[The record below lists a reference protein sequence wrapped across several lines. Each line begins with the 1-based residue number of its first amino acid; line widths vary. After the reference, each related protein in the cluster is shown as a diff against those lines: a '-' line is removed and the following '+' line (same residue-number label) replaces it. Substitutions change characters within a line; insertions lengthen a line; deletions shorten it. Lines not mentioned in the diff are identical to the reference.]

1 MAAYRLGEDKYGD
14 PMIRRPGTG
23 TKVFRRLP
31 AWTCLLIVGLTA
43 SVAVAASPAAAGAA
57 NPIPRRDYVE
67 ALNVLATGTT
77 LAPVVATPRP
87 DLGDDSTDAGPWY
100 LAVGASESVGFQP
113 TAEAP
118 GGQLTD
124 HGYANDVAAAER
136 SVWPGLKLAQV
147 GCPGATTGQVLH
159 GGACPYA
166 AGSQLAAAVDFL
178 HRHPSTVLVTV
189 DIGFDDLLTCMTGP
203 QLPVALQRID
213 EGCRAR
219 ITKAIDQQLEQ
230 ILTTLQAA
238 GRPGLQIIGLGH
250 YDPWLGVYVQGGA
263 AAHSFAEQSV
273 RVVKALDSATRVTYR
288 RVGVREADVG
298 TEFEIDRKQPDRSD
312 RMLPASLAGKHPAPT
327 NVVRVCQ
334 LTWMCAPAPYGPNL
348 HPNVNGY
355 MTIARAIA
363 RALVPPPAPKRS
375 TG

>member
-1 MAAYRLGEDKYGD
+1 MF
-14 PMIRRPGTG
+14 RRRGMG
-23 TKVFRRLP
+23 TKGFRPLP
-31 AWTCLLIVGLTA
+31 ALTRLLIVGLTA
-43 SVAVAASPAAAGAA
+43 GVAVAASPTATNAAS
-57 NPIPRRDYVE
+57 PIQRRDYVE

-77 LAPVVATPRP
+77 LAPVVTTPRP
-87 DLGDDSTDAGPWY
+87 DLGDDTTDAGPWY

-118 GGQLTD
+118 HGQLTD
-124 HGYANDVAAAER
+124 QGYANDVASAER
-136 SVWPGLKLAQV
+136 SVWPGLKLAEV

-159 GGACPYA
+159 GGACNYA

-203 QLPVALQRID
+203 QIPAPLQRID

-219 ITKAIDQQLEQ
+219 VTKAIDQQLEV
-230 ILTTLQAA
+230 ILKTLQAA

-250 YDPWLGVYVQGGA
+250 YDPWLGIYQQSGA
-263 AAHSFAEQSV
+263 TAHRVAQQSV
-273 RVVKALDSATRVTYR
+273 PVIRALDNAARVTYR
-288 RVGVREADVG
+288 RVGIREADVG

-312 RMLPASLAGKHPAPT
+312 RMLPASLVGKRAAPT

-363 RALVPPPAPKRS
+363 RALVPPMPAAPKRS
-375 TG
+375 TS

>member
-1 MAAYRLGEDKYGD
+1 
-14 PMIRRPGTG
+14 MIRRPGVG
-23 TKVFRRLP
+23 TKGLRRHPL
-31 AWTCLLIVGLTA
+31 WTVLLIVGLTFTFTGTA
-43 SVAVAASPAAAGAA
+43 SFTVSATAGATGTA
-57 NPIPRRDYVE
+57 RPIQRRDYID
-67 ALNVLATGTT
+67 ALAVLATGTT
-77 LAPVVATPRP
+77 LAPVVKTPRP
-87 DLGDDSTDAGPWY
+87 DLGDDTTDAGPWY

-118 GGQLTD
+118 KGQLTD
-124 HGYANDVAAAER
+124 QGYTNDVAAAEQ
-136 SVWPGLKLAQV
+136 SVWPGLKLAEL
-147 GCPGATTGQVLH
+147 GCPGATTEQVLD
-159 GGACPYA
+159 GGACDYA

-203 QLPVALQRID
+203 QVPAALQRIE
-213 EGCRAR
+213 EGCRVR
-219 ITKAIDQQLEQ
+219 ITKAIDQQLDQ

-250 YDPWLGVYVQGGA
+250 YDPWLGVYQQGGA
-263 AAHSFAEQSV
+263 RARRVAQQSV
-273 RVVKALDSATRVTYR
+273 PVVKALDSAARVTYR

-312 RMLPASLAGKHPAPT
+312 RMLPSWLAGKGFVPT

-355 MTIARAIA
+355 LTIARAIA
-363 RALVPPPAPKRS
+363 RALASPPPKRS
-375 TG
+375 AS